1 MILDY
6 NLNQIDGSNLMAID
20 SDVVQFEAS
29 IDMNTTGKDIIMM
42 MMAIIITIIMISTVI
57 KGADINFMVNAD
69 IIVIRV

>member
-1 MILDY
+1 M
-6 NLNQIDGSNLMAID
+6 NQIDGSNLMAID

-57 KGADINFMVNAD
+57 KGAHINFMVNAD